1 MDEQKVP
8 QYWAVLPSA
17 VRYDTRL
24 PASAKL
30 LYAEIS
36 SLTQSTGYCYASND
50 YFERLYGVSERT
62 LQRWMDALDKAGY
75 IRIEDGD
82 GGKNRRRI
90 YAGINPLLNPDK
102 NDGVTPTKMT
112 GLPRQKCRGEQD
124 NKQDNLNI
132 PPEAPTGGRR
142 VRLSCEYE
150 PELFER
156 FWKAYPRGDDK
167 AGARREWD
175 RLKPSRKLMRDM
187 SAALARQKET
197 DEWRR
202 GIGIPYACRW
212 LRNRRWEDE
221 VRELPRADDRGGR
234 ADVGIGPCEEAVEWV

>member
-1 MDEQKVP
+1 MDEQKTP

-62 LQRWMDALDKAGY
+62 LQRWMDALDRAGY

-82 GGKNRRRI
+82 GGKGRRRI

-102 NDGVTPTKMT
+102 NDGVTPTKMS
-112 GLPRQKCRGEQD
+112 
-124 NKQDNLNI
+124 
-132 PPEAPTGGRR
+132 GRTR
-142 VRLSCEYE
+142 
-150 PELFER
+150 
-156 FWKAYPRGDDK
+156 
-167 AGARREWD
+167 
-175 RLKPSRKLMRDM
+175 
-187 SAALARQKET
+187 
-197 DEWRR
+197 
-202 GIGIPYACRW
+202 
-212 LRNRRWEDE
+212 
-221 VRELPRADDRGGR
+221 
-234 ADVGIGPCEEAVEWV
+234 